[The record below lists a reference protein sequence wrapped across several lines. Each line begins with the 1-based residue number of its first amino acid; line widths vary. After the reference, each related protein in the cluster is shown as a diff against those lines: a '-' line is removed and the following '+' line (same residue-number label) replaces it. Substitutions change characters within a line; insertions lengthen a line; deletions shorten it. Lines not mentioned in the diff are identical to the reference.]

1 MFHGSGDML
10 KLCSE
15 QGLKEVGDDSGD
27 TPRTSSLLSGE
38 AGLSGDSEGSARS
51 DLLCIISSGVLRNL

>member
-1 MFHGSGDML
+1 ML

-15 QGLKEVGDDSGD
+15 QGLEEGGDDSGD
-27 TPRTSSLLSGE
+27 TSRTSSLLSGE
-38 AGLSGDSEGSARS
+38 AGLSGDSRGSARS